1 MAGTTRVLT
10 FAEGVTVSGP
20 SQNFLET
27 TQFTVYA
34 GTAAYVAAKGS
45 PAALGDAFC
54 DSLTNKILFYGTN
67 GTWQTVND
75 IKNNFSAVTDP
86 TAGDDSADNYQ
97 IGSIWINTNQST
109 IFIALDVT
117 LANAVWLQVGRALIG
132 YREDHTSE
140 VNGTETD
147 FTISY
152 TPVDDTIL
160 VFRNGTVIPDDKVTY
175 VHPVVTLT
183 DAPQLGQKLE
193 IFYLTN
199 GSPTIVQTRTDQ
211 RVENRTVTAGE
222 ITAKQLTLAAT
233 PVDASEVLLDVRSG
247 PGQINGIDYA
257 VSGAVVNW
265 NGYALDGV
273 LTAGDVLRIIYYTVI

>member
-10 FAEGVTVSGP
+10 FAEGVIVSGP

-45 PAALGDAFC
+45 AATLGDAFC
-54 DSLTNKILFYGTN
+54 DSLTDKILFFDGTN
-67 GTWQTVND
+67 WQTVND
-75 IKNNFSAVTDP
+75 IKNNFSATTDP

-97 IGSIWINTNQST
+97 IGSIWVNTSQST

-117 LANAVWLQVGRALIG
+117 LSNAVWLQVGRALIG

-140 VNGTETD
+140 VTGSED
-147 FTISY
+147 QFDLSY

-160 VFRNGTVIPDDKVTY
+160 VLRNGIVVPADKMSYT
-175 VHPVVTLT
+175 HPTVTLT

-199 GSPTIVQTRTDQ
+199 GSPAIAQIRTDQ
-211 RVENRTVTAGE
+211 RVENRTLTAGE
-222 ITAKQLTLAAT
+222 ISAKQLTLAAT
-233 PVDASEVLLDVRSG
+233 PIDPSEVLLDVRSG
-247 PGQINGIDYA
+247 PGQINGVDYA
-257 VSGAVVNW
+257 VSGAIVNW
-265 NGYALDGV
+265 NGYGLDGD
-273 LTAGDVLRIIYYTVI
+273 LIAGDILRIIYYTII